1 MILSATTLSEVST
14 IITTLG
20 FPIAVCLILF
30 YYIYQQQKL
39 HKEEVDGLKEEISQL
54 CMKLQTLTDKI
65 EELVRGYSHED
76 K

>member
-65 EELVRGYSHED
+65 DELVRGYSRED
-76 K
+76 

>member
-1 MILSATTLSEVST
+1 MILSVTTLSEVST

-39 HKEEVDGLKEEISQL
+39 HKEEVDGLKEEIAQL

-76 K
+76 

>member
-1 MILSATTLSEVST
+1 MLLSSTTLSELST

-65 EELVRGYSHED
+65 DELIRGGLNEN

>member
-1 MILSATTLSEVST
+1 MILSSVTVSEVTT

-39 HKEEVDGLKEEISQL
+39 HKEEVDGLKEEITQL
-54 CMKLQTLTDKI
+54 CIKLQSLTDKI
-65 EELVRGYSHED
+65 EELVRGYSNED
-76 K
+76 

>member
-1 MILSATTLSEVST
+1 MILASVTLSEVTT

-39 HKEEVDGLKEEISQL
+39 HKEEVDGLKEEITQL
-54 CMKLQTLTDKI
+54 CIKLQSLTDKI
-65 EELVRGYSHED
+65 EELVRGYSNED
-76 K
+76 